1 MEGQALMN
9 YTAVRTRYLDDT
21 VATASPAKL
30 LTMLYDRLVLDLSRA
45 EAAQRVGDRG
55 AAGGHL
61 THAQDIVSELASSL
75 DVAAW
80 DGARQLMSVYTFLH
94 TELVGANVSFDAD
107 RTAACRELVEP
118 LRDAWHQAAAQL
130 AGAGTLEPVG
140 LTGVPTQG
148 HRSFGDLG
156 IG

>member
-45 EAAQRVGDRG
+45 EAAQRAGERA

-61 THAQDIVSELASSL
+61 LHAQDIVSELVSSL
-75 DVAAW
+75 DVDAW
-80 DGARQLMSVYTFLH
+80 DGARRLMSVYTYLLA
-94 TELVGANVSFDAD
+94 ELVAANVAGEAD

-118 LRDAWHQAAAQL
+118 LRDAWHEAAAQL
-130 AGAGTLEPVG
+130 SGATLEPVG
-140 LTGVPTQG
+140 LVGVPTQG
-148 HRSFGDLG
+148 HRMSGDLG

>member
-1 MEGQALMN
+1 MN

-21 VATASPAKL
+21 VSTAGPAML
-30 LTMLYDRLVLDLSRA
+30 LTMLYDRLVLDLVRA
-45 EAAQRVGDRG
+45 ENEQRAGTRG
-55 AAGGHL
+55 AAGAHL
-61 THAQDIVSELASSL
+61 LHAQDIVSELASTL
-75 DVAAW
+75 DLDAW
-80 DGARQLMSVYTFLH
+80 DGARRLLSVYTFLL
-94 TELVGANVSFDAD
+94 TELVQANVAGDAE
-107 RTAACRELVEP
+107 RTATCRALVEP
-118 LRDAWHQAAAQL
+118 LRDAWHEAAAQL